1 MDSQVTD
8 DPGRRLVPLVF
19 LLSAT
24 AGIIDAVSVLGLGKV
39 FTANMTGNIVFL
51 GLAVARTPGFAIAP
65 SLTALLSF
73 LGGAVI
79 GGRVHKASGP
89 ARLRRWAKICAA
101 AEVMLLVA
109 AAFVAFGYSAATL
122 SEGVGRYATIGLLAV
137 AMGLRNAT
145 MRQFNAPD
153 LTTTVLTTILTAIAS
168 ESSLAGGTNANLGRR
183 LLPVVAIFAGA
194 IIGAF
199 LVLHVGVVAPLL
211 LAATLDL
218 IGLVTI
224 VWGGPAQL
232 APIRPSGDDRP

>member
-1 MDSQVTD
+1 MTD
-8 DPGRRLVPLVF
+8 DPGRRLLPLLF
-19 LLSAT
+19 LLSTT

-51 GLAVARTPGFAIAP
+51 GLAFARTPGFAVAP

-73 LGGAVI
+73 LAGAAI
-79 GGRVHKASGP
+79 GGRFHQASGP

-101 AEVMLLVA
+101 AEVLLLASA
-109 AAFVAFGYSAATL
+109 ALVAFGYSTSTL
-122 SEGVGRYATIGLLAV
+122 SGGVGRYATITFLAV

-153 LTTTVLTTILTAIAS
+153 ITTTVLTTILTAIAS
-168 ESSLAGGTNANLGRR
+168 DSSLAGGTNPNLGRR
-183 LLPVVAIFAGA
+183 LLPVVAILAGA
-194 IIGAF
+194 TIGA
-199 LVLHVGVVAPLL
+199 LMVLRVGVVVPLL
-211 LAATLDL
+211 LAATIDL

-232 APIRPSGDDRP
+232 MAIKPLRDDRS